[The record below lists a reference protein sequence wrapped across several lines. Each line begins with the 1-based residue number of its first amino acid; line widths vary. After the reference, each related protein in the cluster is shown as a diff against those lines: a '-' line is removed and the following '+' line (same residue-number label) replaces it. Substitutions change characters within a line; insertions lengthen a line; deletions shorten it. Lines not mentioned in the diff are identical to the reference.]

1 MDIKKLFKHAI
12 KNPQAFTLRG
22 LIYYLKFKL
31 QINQNKENKH
41 PSD

>member
-1 MDIKKLFKHAI
+1 MDIKKPVEQTI